1 MLTKLLK
8 DWVIQ
13 IIAVS
18 ATGQTDRKFLLYF
31 MGINILLVFKKK
43 VRFSIHFSLTNSLRF
58 QMEASY
64 LMNYV
69 GGR

>member
-18 ATGQTDRKFLLYF
+18 ATGQTNRKFLLYF